1 MRTQDYI
8 LTKSKKNIYRE
19 CDVSRTFCIYNSERR
34 KGSQI
39 LILLNKG
46 DNYGK
51 H

>member
-1 MRTQDYI
+1 MGC
-8 LTKSKKNIYRE
+8 KKYLINDI
-19 CDVSRTFCIYNSERR
+19 SLIYNSERR

>member
-1 MRTQDYI
+1 MI
-8 LTKSKKNIYRE
+8 LSKSKQKNIYRE